1 MNDLLITLG
10 WLVPAA
16 TSASEYLAALI
27 ERSFGLQLQG
37 KVAVLKSWLVAIA
50 ITTAAAAYDPELFGG
65 IPSSTWWILGPVWGV
80 VVAGLSNGLFQLD
93 QVKTFLTVIRARKR

>member
-16 TSASEYLAALI
+16 TSASEYVASAI
-27 ERSFGLQLQG
+27 EKIFGVQLQG
-37 KVAVLKSWLVAIA
+37 KIAVLKSWVVAIA

-80 VVAGLSNGLFQLD
+80 VVAGLSNGLFQLE
-93 QVKTFLTVIRARKR
+93 QVKTLLTVIRARKK